1 MFKASPIRPYIE
13 LLSSYLKPLRSRM
26 WALAV
31 LLLGAIGLQLAG
43 PQAVRYFIDTAQ
55 TGGDLSALYA
65 AAALFLVFN
74 LASRALGALTTYLG
88 NDVAWRA
95 TNSMRSDLLL
105 HILNLD
111 MSFHTEHT
119 PGELV
124 ERVDGDID
132 RLSNFLSQF
141 VVRLAASLLLTA
153 GVLVLLLL
161 DDWRIALAVAGF
173 VFLDLFVHTYGQML
187 TTPHWKLHF
196 KTRADVSG
204 FVGEHYPALKDIQK
218 SGAEGYAAGRFHKL
232 IGEWRRTYLWA
243 HMTSSGAWQMS
254 LGVLELGNVVAMW
267 IGAYLSLSG
276 SVTIGTV
283 YLVFHYLRLVKF
295 PLLDISAEIQNLP
308 QARAAVQRIR
318 ELFDVGPTLPDTD
331 DARSPGEL
339 SVEFKGVSFSYLPE
353 RSVLKDLSFELRPG
367 RVLGVL
373 GRTGSGKTTLSRLV
387 FRLYDRDRGV
397 VQLGGVDV
405 REIRLDELRRRVGMV
420 TQDAQLF
427 NASVR
432 DNLTLFDNSID
443 DGRIVRCLDDLG
455 QEPWLRLLP
464 EGLDT
469 VLTAGGEQL
478 SAGEGQLV
486 AFARVFLRDPD
497 LVILDEASSRLDP
510 ATESVVERAV
520 DSLLEGRTAIII
532 AHRLATLER
541 VDDIL
546 IIDDGRVVEHGSRE
560 ALAAAETSRY
570 SGLLRT
576 GMEEVLS

>member
-1 MFKASPIRPYIE
+1 MTRTVASCN
-13 LLSSYLKPLRSRM
+13 
-26 WALAV
+26 W
-31 LLLGAIGLQLAG
+31 
-43 PQAVRYFIDTAQ
+43 
-55 TGGDLSALYA
+55 
-65 AAALFLVFN
+65 
-74 LASRALGALTTYLG
+74 
-88 NDVAWRA
+88 
-95 TNSMRSDLLL
+95 
-105 HILNLD
+105 
-111 MSFHTEHT
+111 
-119 PGELV
+119 
-124 ERVDGDID
+124 
-132 RLSNFLSQF
+132 
-141 VVRLAASLLLTA
+141 
-153 GVLVLLLL
+153 
-161 DDWRIALAVAGF
+161 
-173 VFLDLFVHTYGQML
+173 
-187 TTPHWKLHF
+187 
-196 KTRADVSG
+196 
-204 FVGEHYPALKDIQK
+204 
-218 SGAEGYAAGRFHKL
+218 
-232 IGEWRRTYLWA
+232 
-243 HMTSSGAWQMS
+243 
-254 LGVLELGNVVAMW
+254 
-267 IGAYLSLSG
+267 
-276 SVTIGTV
+276 
-283 YLVFHYLRLVKF
+283 
-295 PLLDISAEIQNLP
+295 
-308 QARAAVQRIR
+308 
-318 ELFDVGPTLPDTD
+318 
-331 DARSPGEL
+331 
-339 SVEFKGVSFSYLPE
+339 
-353 RSVLKDLSFELRPG
+353 
-367 RVLGVL
+367 
-373 GRTGSGKTTLSRLV
+373 
-387 FRLYDRDRGV
+387 
-397 VQLGGVDV
+397 GGVDV

-532 AHRLATLER
+532 AHQLATLER